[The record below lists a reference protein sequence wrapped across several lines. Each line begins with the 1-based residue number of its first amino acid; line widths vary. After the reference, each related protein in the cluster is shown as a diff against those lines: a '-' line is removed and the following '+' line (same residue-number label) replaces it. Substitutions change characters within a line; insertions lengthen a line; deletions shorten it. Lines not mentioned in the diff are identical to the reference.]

1 MMGTGDSSAALLPPS
16 AAKPQEDDRTATDG
30 APEQKGPSKQ
40 PSLIVEGVALPDG
53 QALAVETL
61 WSAELHDCADPFS
74 VDFVLSNGLTVVV
87 DHPSPAVDNRWLVVA
102 KDASALG
109 RFQMLARFEKHAPQP
124 GLLSCCRLLL
134 HVCASQLASDVSA
147 LVVLL
152 VAMVLVGMRDSAPR
166 RDGRAASSSSSSSS
180 AALQTEADEAL
191 YGSSAGGE
199 GGAIEAPMQQ
209 RLLGTLL
216 LATLVGA
223 LLMRGARKLEE
234 P

>member
-16 AAKPQEDDRTATDG
+16 AAKPQEDDRPATDG
-30 APEQKGPSKQ
+30 ALEQKGPSKL

-124 GLLSCCRLLL
+124 GLR
-134 HVCASQLASDVSA
+134 A
-147 LVVLL
+147 
-152 VAMVLVGMRDSAPR
+152 
-166 RDGRAASSSSSSSS
+166 RAAR
-180 AALQTEADEAL
+180 LRGRPQWQCAD
-191 YGSSAGGE
+191 
-199 GGAIEAPMQQ
+199 P
-209 RLLGTLL
+209 
-216 LATLVGA
+216 ATA
-223 LLMRGARKLEE
+223 RG
-234 P
+234 